1 MDALDA
7 YTLLFTESNIELFNV
22 FKDSLDNQI
31 LNEAYRSLERES
43 KIYNKR
49 LIQAVSIMD

>member
-1 MDALDA
+1 MDALDE
-7 YTLLFTESNIELFNV
+7 YSLLFTESNIELFNV

-31 LNEAYRSLERES
+31 FNEAYPFLERVS

-49 LIQAVSIMD
+49 LTQAVSIMN

>member
-49 LIQAVSIMD
+49 LTQAVSIMD